1 MQNAGERHCRLVRRV
16 RGDAVALATLLV
28 VAVAPTANADD
39 AADAGHGVVHADLDA
54 AAAVCSG
61 LVVDTAAQQQR
72 LRSAGL
78 DPTKP
83 TAAFA
88 RGFKEADERASEAIA
103 NERLRSFCNDMLRS
117 YGPQGS
123 AVPGLVAPLR

>member
-1 MQNAGERHCRLVRRV
+1 MQNSGERHCRMVRRA
-16 RGDAVALATLLV
+16 RGTVVALATLLAI
-28 VAVAPTANADD
+28 AVPATANADD
-39 AADAGHGVVHADLDA
+39 AADAGHGVVHADLEA

-61 LVVDTAAQQQR
+61 LVVDTAAQKQR
-72 LRSAGL
+72 LQAAGI
-78 DPTKP
+78 DPMKP

-123 AVPGLVAPLR
+123 AVPGLVAPR

>member
-1 MQNAGERHCRLVRRV
+1 MQNSGERHGRMLRRA
-16 RGDAVALATLLV
+16 RGTVAALATLLAI
-28 VAVAPTANADD
+28 AVPPTAKADD
-39 AADAGHGVVHADLDA
+39 AADAGHGVVHADLEA

-61 LVVDTAAQQQR
+61 LVVDTAAQEQR
-72 LRSAGL
+72 LQAAGI

-123 AVPGLVAPLR
+123 AVPGLVAPR